1 MIMILKKTIAVSFLA
16 VVCLSASAQKKDL
29 TDEQYFKGNFKGITQ
44 ALPSAGPWVDES
56 HVVIRRDGKSFLL
69 DCKTGNEADYS
80 NPVVNKGSVPV
91 KPEIITK
98 NGDLYLRKN
107 VGDEQL
113 TNDKD
118 KEVNPT
124 VSPDGNYVAYTKN
137 NNLYTVNL
145 TSKKETKL
153 TTDGTDLIL
162 NGYASWV
169 YFEEILGRPSQYKS
183 FWWSP
188 DSKKI
193 AYFRSDDTQVPLFTI
208 TNADGQH
215 GKMESLRYPKVGDKN
230 PEVKVGVVS
239 PDGGATTWANFNEKD
254 DQYFGMPYWKPDGS
268 SLLVQWMNRLQNNLI
283 VYEVNPATGDKKEFY
298 TETQKTWIDLDDND
312 RIQFLK
318 NGKGF
323 ILMSDATG
331 WKHLYYHGMD
341 GKRINAI
348 TDGNYT
354 VTDLNYVDEKKG
366 IVYFT
371 ARSKQNSAT
380 RDYYKVNLNG
390 KGLQRL
396 TFGNTNHSFINASP
410 NAEYFITTHGNATT
424 PNKMTLVSN
433 KGKII
438 KELGDA
444 KGAEYDNYN
453 LAKTEIIRVKSDDGL
468 YDLPMK
474 VTWPLNMEAGKKY
487 PVLISIYGGPNAGTV
502 NDNFSVSGNQQ
513 WYAKEGLIQVA
524 MDHRASGHFGKE
536 GVNYMYHNLGDWEL
550 KDYAT
555 MVKWLIANG
564 SADAK
569 KVCITGFSYGGYMSC
584 LALTKYA
591 DVFTHG
597 MAGGSVTDWSLY
609 DSHYTER
616 FMGTQ
621 ANNPEGYKTGNVMN
635 YVDKYKGMLQIVHG
649 EIDENVHMQNS
660 LQLISKLQ
668 DAKKDFEFMIYP
680 TGRHGWGGNKGLHF
694 QNLKTQFIYKYL
706 LGKDVPKQMIK

>member
-1 MIMILKKTIAVSFLA
+1 MIAIVKKGIA
-16 VVCLSASAQKKDL
+16 LSALTILSLISQAQKKEL
-29 TDEQYFKGNFKGITQ
+29 TDEQYLKANFKGITQ

-56 HVVIRRDGKSFLL
+56 HVVIRREGKSFLL
-69 DCKTGNEADYS
+69 DCKTGKEIDYT
-80 NPVVNKGSVPV
+80 NPVANKGNIVM

-98 NGDLYLRKN
+98 QNDLYVRKGI
-107 VGDEQL
+107 GDEQL

-124 VSPDGNYVAYTKN
+124 LSPDGNYVAYTKN

-145 TSKKETKL
+145 TTKKETKL
-153 TTDGTDLIL
+153 TTDGSELIL

-188 DSKKI
+188 NSKNI
-193 AYFRSDDTQVPLFTI
+193 AYFRSDDTEVPLFTI

-230 PEVKVGVVS
+230 PEVKVGMVS
-239 PDGGATTWANFNEKD
+239 PDGGTTTWADFNEKD
-254 DQYFGMPYWKPDGS
+254 DQYFGMPYWKPDGNT
-268 SLLVQWMNRLQNNLI
+268 LLVQWINRLQNNLI
-283 VYEVNPATGDKKEFY
+283 IYEVNPTTGGKKEFY

-323 ILMSDATG
+323 ILLSDATG
-331 WKHLYYHGMD
+331 WKHIYYHGMD

-348 TDGNYT
+348 TEGKFT
-354 VTDLNYVDEKKG
+354 ITDVNYVDEKNS

-371 ARSKQNSAT
+371 ARSKENSAT

-390 KGLQRL
+390 KKLQRL
-396 TFGNTNHSFINASP
+396 TFGNFNHNFINVSP
-410 NAEYFITTHGNATT
+410 NSEYFITTYGNSST
-424 PNKMTLVSN
+424 PNKMTLVN
-433 KGKII
+433 NNGKII

-453 LAKTEIIRVKSDDGL
+453 VAKTEIIRVKSDDDL

-474 VTWPLNMEAGKKY
+474 ITWPLTMEAGKKY

-502 NDNFSVSGNQQ
+502 NEGFTLGGNQQ

-555 MVKWLIANG
+555 MVKWLVANG

-569 KVCITGFSYGGYMSC
+569 KICITGFSYGGYMSC
-584 LALTKYA
+584 LALTKYS

-609 DSHYTER
+609 DSHYTEK
-616 FMGTQ
+616 FMGTLT
-621 ANNPEGYKTGNVMN
+621 NNAEGYKTGNVMN
-635 YVDKYKGMLQIVHG
+635 YVNQYKGFLQIVHG
-649 EIDENVHMQNS
+649 EIDENVHLQNS
-660 LQLISKLQ
+660 LQLIAKLQ
-668 DAKKDFEFMIYP
+668 DAKKDFEFMVYP
-680 TGRHGWGGNKGLHF
+680 TRRHGWGGNKGLHF
-694 QNLKTQFIYKYL
+694 QNLKTQFIYKHL
-706 LGKDVPKQMIK
+706 LGKEVPKQMIK

>member
-1 MIMILKKTIAVSFLA
+1 MIAIVKKGIA
-16 VVCLSASAQKKDL
+16 LSALTILSLISQAQKKEL
-29 TDEQYFKGNFKGITQ
+29 TDEQYLKANFKGITQ

-56 HVVIRRDGKSFLL
+56 HVVIRREGKSFLL
-69 DCKTGNEADYS
+69 DCKTGKEIDYT
-80 NPVVNKGSVPV
+80 NPVANKGNIVM

-98 NGDLYLRKN
+98 QNDLYVRKGI
-107 VGDEQL
+107 GDEQL

-124 VSPDGNYVAYTKN
+124 LSPDGNYVAYTKN

-145 TSKKETKL
+145 TTKKETKL
-153 TTDGTDLIL
+153 TTDGSELIL

-188 DSKKI
+188 NSKNI
-193 AYFRSDDTQVPLFTI
+193 AYFRSDDTEVPLFTI
-208 TNADGQH
+208 TTADGQH

-230 PEVKVGVVS
+230 PEVKLGMVS
-239 PDGGATTWANFNEKD
+239 PDGGTTTWADFNEKD
-254 DQYFGMPYWKPDGS
+254 DQYFGMPYWKPDGNT
-268 SLLVQWMNRLQNNLI
+268 LLVQWINRLQNNLI
-283 VYEVNPATGDKKEFY
+283 IYEVNPTTGGKKEFY

-323 ILMSDATG
+323 ILLSDATG
-331 WKHLYYHGMD
+331 WKHIYYHGMD

-348 TDGNYT
+348 TEGKFT
-354 VTDLNYVDEKKG
+354 ITDVNYVDEKNS

-371 ARSKQNSAT
+371 ARSKENSAT

-390 KGLQRL
+390 KKLQRL
-396 TFGNTNHSFINASP
+396 TFGNFNHNFINVSP
-410 NAEYFITTHGNATT
+410 NSEYFITTYGNSST
-424 PNKMTLVSN
+424 PNKMTLVN
-433 KGKII
+433 NNGKII

-453 LAKTEIIRVKSDDGL
+453 VAKTEIIRVKSDDDL

-474 VTWPLNMEAGKKY
+474 ITWPLTMEAGKKY

-502 NDNFSVSGNQQ
+502 NEGFTLGGNQQ

-555 MVKWLIANG
+555 MVKWLVANG

-569 KVCITGFSYGGYMSC
+569 KICITGFSYGGYMSC
-584 LALTKYA
+584 LALTKYS

-609 DSHYTER
+609 DSHYTEK
-616 FMGTQ
+616 FMGTLT
-621 ANNPEGYKTGNVMN
+621 NNAEGYKTGNVMN
-635 YVDKYKGMLQIVHG
+635 YVNQYKGFLQIVHG
-649 EIDENVHMQNS
+649 EIDENVHLQNS
-660 LQLISKLQ
+660 LQLIAKLQ
-668 DAKKDFEFMIYP
+668 DAKKDFEFMVYP

-694 QNLKTQFIYKYL
+694 QNLKTQFIYKHL
-706 LGKDVPKQMIK
+706 LGKEVPKQMIK

>member
-1 MIMILKKTIAVSFLA
+1 MIAIVKKGIA
-16 VVCLSASAQKKDL
+16 LSAFTILSLISQAQKKDL
-29 TDEQYFKGNFKGITQ
+29 TDEQYFKANFKGITQ
-44 ALPSAGPWVDES
+44 ALPSAGPWIDES
-56 HVVIRRDGKSFLL
+56 HVVIRREGKSFLL
-69 DCKTGNEADYS
+69 DCKTGKEIDYT
-80 NPVVNKGSVPV
+80 NPVANKGNIVM

-98 NGDLYLRKN
+98 QNDLYVRKGI
-107 VGDEQL
+107 GDEQL

-124 VSPDGNYVAYTKN
+124 LSPDGNYVAYTKN

-145 TSKKETKL
+145 TTKKETKL
-153 TTDGTDLIL
+153 TTDGSELIL

-188 DSKKI
+188 NSKNI
-193 AYFRSDDTQVPLFTI
+193 AYFRSDDTEVPLFTI

-230 PEVKVGVVS
+230 PEVKVGMVS
-239 PDGGATTWANFNEKD
+239 PDGGTTTWADFNEKD
-254 DQYFGMPYWKPDGS
+254 DQYFGMPYWKPDGNT
-268 SLLVQWMNRLQNNLI
+268 LLVQWINRLQNNLI
-283 VYEVNPATGDKKEFY
+283 IYEVNPTTGGKKEFY

-323 ILMSDATG
+323 ILLSDATG
-331 WKHLYYHGMD
+331 WKHIYYHGMD

-348 TDGNYT
+348 TEGKFT
-354 VTDLNYVDEKKG
+354 ITDVNYVDEKNS

-371 ARSKQNSAT
+371 ARSKENSAT

-390 KGLQRL
+390 KKLQRL
-396 TFGNTNHSFINASP
+396 TFGNFNHNFINVSP
-410 NAEYFITTHGNATT
+410 NSEYFITTYGNSST
-424 PNKMTLVSN
+424 PNKMTLVN
-433 KGKII
+433 NNGKII

-453 LAKTEIIRVKSDDGL
+453 VAKTEIIRVKSDDDL

-474 VTWPLNMEAGKKY
+474 ITWPLTMEAGKKY

-502 NDNFSVSGNQQ
+502 NEGFTLGGNQQ

-555 MVKWLIANG
+555 MVKWLVANG

-569 KVCITGFSYGGYMSC
+569 KICITGFSYGGYMSC
-584 LALTKYA
+584 LALTKYS

-609 DSHYTER
+609 DSHYTEK
-616 FMGTQ
+616 FMGTLT
-621 ANNPEGYKTGNVMN
+621 NNAEGYKTGNVMN
-635 YVDKYKGMLQIVHG
+635 YVNQYKGFLQIVHG
-649 EIDENVHMQNS
+649 EIDENVHLQNS
-660 LQLISKLQ
+660 LQLIAKLQ
-668 DAKKDFEFMIYP
+668 DAKKDFEFMVYP

-694 QNLKTQFIYKYL
+694 QNLKTQFIYKHL
-706 LGKDVPKQMIK
+706 LGKEVPKQMIK

>member
-1 MIMILKKTIAVSFLA
+1 MIAIVKKGIV
-16 VVCLSASAQKKDL
+16 LSAFTILSLISQAQKKDL
-29 TDEQYFKGNFKGITQ
+29 TDEQYFKVNFKGITQ
-44 ALPSAGPWVDES
+44 ALPSAGPWIDES
-56 HVVIRRDGKSFLL
+56 HVVIRREGKSFLL
-69 DCKTGNEADYS
+69 DCKTGKEIDYT
-80 NPVVNKGSVPV
+80 NPVVNKGIVV
-91 KPEIITK
+91 MKPEIITK
-98 NGDLYLRKN
+98 QNDLYVRKGI
-107 VGDEQL
+107 GDEQL

-118 KEVNPT
+118 KEANPT
-124 VSPDGNYVAYTKN
+124 LSPDGNYVAYTKN

-145 TSKKETKL
+145 TTKKETKL
-153 TTDGTDLIL
+153 TTDGSELIL

-188 DSKKI
+188 NSKNI
-193 AYFRSDDTQVPLFTI
+193 AYFRSDDTEVPLFTI

-230 PEVKVGVVS
+230 PEVKVGMVS
-239 PDGGATTWANFNEKD
+239 PDGGTTTWADFNEKD
-254 DQYFGMPYWKPDGS
+254 DQYFGMPYWKPDGNT
-268 SLLVQWMNRLQNNLI
+268 LLVQWINRLQNNLI
-283 VYEVNPATGDKKEFY
+283 IYEVNPTTGGKKEFY

-323 ILMSDATG
+323 ILLSDATG
-331 WKHLYYHGMD
+331 WKHIYYHGMD

-348 TDGNYT
+348 TEGKFT
-354 VTDLNYVDEKKG
+354 ITDVNYVDEKNS

-371 ARSKQNSAT
+371 ARSKENSAT

-390 KGLQRL
+390 KKLQRL
-396 TFGNTNHSFINASP
+396 TFGNFNHNFINVSP
-410 NAEYFITTHGNATT
+410 NSEYFITTYGNSST
-424 PNKMTLVSN
+424 PNKMTLVN
-433 KGKII
+433 NNGKII

-453 LAKTEIIRVKSDDGL
+453 VAKTEIIRVKSDDDL

-474 VTWPLNMEAGKKY
+474 ITWPLTMEAGKKY

-502 NDNFSVSGNQQ
+502 NEGFTLGGNQQ

-555 MVKWLIANG
+555 MVKWLVANG

-569 KVCITGFSYGGYMSC
+569 KICITGFSYGGYMSC
-584 LALTKYA
+584 LALTKYS

-609 DSHYTER
+609 DSHYTEK
-616 FMGTQ
+616 FMGTLT
-621 ANNPEGYKTGNVMN
+621 NNAEGYKTGNVMN
-635 YVDKYKGMLQIVHG
+635 YVNQYKGFLQIVHG
-649 EIDENVHMQNS
+649 EIDENVHLQNS
-660 LQLISKLQ
+660 LQLIAKLQ
-668 DAKKDFEFMIYP
+668 DAKKDFEFMVYP

-694 QNLKTQFIYKYL
+694 QNLKTQFIYKHL
-706 LGKDVPKQMIK
+706 LGKEVPKQMIK

>member
-1 MIMILKKTIAVSFLA
+1 MIAIVKKGIA
-16 VVCLSASAQKKDL
+16 LSAFTILSLISQAQKKDL
-29 TDEQYFKGNFKGITQ
+29 TDEQYFKANFKGITQ
-44 ALPSAGPWVDES
+44 ALPSAGPWIDES
-56 HVVIRRDGKSFLL
+56 HVVIRREGKSFLL
-69 DCKTGNEADYS
+69 DCKTGKEIDYT
-80 NPVVNKGSVPV
+80 NPVVNKGTVV
-91 KPEIITK
+91 MKPEIITK
-98 NGDLYLRKN
+98 QNDLYVRKGI
-107 VGDEQL
+107 GDEQL

-124 VSPDGNYVAYTKN
+124 LSPDGNYVAYTKN

-145 TSKKETKL
+145 TTKKETKL
-153 TTDGTDLIL
+153 TTDGSELIL

-188 DSKKI
+188 NSKNI
-193 AYFRSDDTQVPLFTI
+193 AYFRSDDTEVPLFTI

-230 PEVKVGVVS
+230 PEVKVGMVS
-239 PDGGATTWANFNEKD
+239 PDGGTTTWADFNEKD
-254 DQYFGMPYWKPDGS
+254 DQYFGMPYWKPDENT
-268 SLLVQWMNRLQNNLI
+268 LLVQWINRLQNNLI
-283 VYEVNPATGDKKEFY
+283 IYEVNPTTGGKKEFY

-323 ILMSDATG
+323 ILLSDASG
-331 WKHLYYHGMD
+331 WRHIYYHGMD

-348 TDGNYT
+348 TEGKFT
-354 VTDLNYVDEKKG
+354 ITDVNYVDEKNS

-371 ARSKQNSAT
+371 ARSKENSAT

-390 KGLQRL
+390 KKLQRL
-396 TFGNTNHSFINASP
+396 TFGNFNHNFINASP
-410 NAEYFITTHGNATT
+410 NSEYFITTYGNSST
-424 PNKMTLVSN
+424 PNKMTLVN
-433 KGKII
+433 NNGKII

-453 LAKTEIIRVKSDDGL
+453 VAKTEIIRVKSDDDL

-474 VTWPLNMEAGKKY
+474 ITWPLTMEAGKKY

-502 NDNFSVSGNQQ
+502 NEGFTLGGTQQ

-555 MVKWLIANG
+555 MVKWLVANG

-569 KVCITGFSYGGYMSC
+569 KICITGFSYGGYMSC
-584 LALTKYA
+584 LALTKYS

-609 DSHYTER
+609 DSHYTEK
-616 FMGTQ
+616 FMGTLT
-621 ANNPEGYKTGNVMN
+621 NNAEGYKTGNVMN
-635 YVDKYKGMLQIVHG
+635 YVNQYKGFLQIVHG
-649 EIDENVHMQNS
+649 EIDENVHLQNS
-660 LQLISKLQ
+660 LQLIAKLQ
-668 DAKKDFEFMIYP
+668 DAKKDFEFMVYP

-694 QNLKTQFIYKYL
+694 QNLKTQFIYKHL
-706 LGKDVPKQMIK
+706 LGKEVPKQMIK

>member
-1 MIMILKKTIAVSFLA
+1 MIAIVKKGIA
-16 VVCLSASAQKKDL
+16 LSALTILSLISQAQKKDL
-29 TDEQYFKGNFKGITQ
+29 TDEQYLKANFKGITQ

-56 HVVIRRDGKSFLL
+56 HVVIRREGKSFLL
-69 DCKTGNEADYS
+69 DCKTGKEIDYT
-80 NPVVNKGSVPV
+80 NPVANKGNIVM

-98 NGDLYLRKN
+98 QNDLYVRKGI
-107 VGDEQL
+107 GDEQL

-124 VSPDGNYVAYTKN
+124 LSPDGNYVAYTKN

-145 TSKKETKL
+145 TTKKETKL
-153 TTDGTDLIL
+153 TTDGSELIL

-188 DSKKI
+188 NSKNI
-193 AYFRSDDTQVPLFTI
+193 AYFRSDDTEVPLFTI

-230 PEVKVGVVS
+230 PEVKVGMVS
-239 PDGGATTWANFNEKD
+239 PDGGTTTWADFNEKD
-254 DQYFGMPYWKPDGS
+254 DQYFGMPYWKPDGNT
-268 SLLVQWMNRLQNNLI
+268 LLVQWINRLQNNLI
-283 VYEVNPATGDKKEFY
+283 IYEVNPTTGGKKEFY

-323 ILMSDATG
+323 ILLSDATG
-331 WKHLYYHGMD
+331 WKHIYYHGMD

-348 TDGNYT
+348 TEGKFT
-354 VTDLNYVDEKKG
+354 ITDVNYVDEKNS

-371 ARSKQNSAT
+371 ARSKENSAT

-390 KGLQRL
+390 KKLQRL
-396 TFGNTNHSFINASP
+396 TFGNFNHNFINASP
-410 NAEYFITTHGNATT
+410 NSEYFITTYGNSST
-424 PNKMTLVSN
+424 PNKMTLVN
-433 KGKII
+433 NNGKII

-453 LAKTEIIRVKSDDGL
+453 VAKTEIIRVKSDDDL

-474 VTWPLNMEAGKKY
+474 ITWPLTMEAGKKY

-502 NDNFSVSGNQQ
+502 NEGFTLGGNQQ

-555 MVKWLIANG
+555 MVKWLVANG

-569 KVCITGFSYGGYMSC
+569 KICITGFSYGGYMSC
-584 LALTKYA
+584 LALTKYS

-609 DSHYTER
+609 DSHYTEK
-616 FMGTQ
+616 FMGTLT
-621 ANNPEGYKTGNVMN
+621 NNAEGYKTGNVMN
-635 YVDKYKGMLQIVHG
+635 YVNQYKGFLQIVHG
-649 EIDENVHMQNS
+649 EIDENVHLQNS
-660 LQLISKLQ
+660 LQLIAKLQ
-668 DAKKDFEFMIYP
+668 DAKKDFEFMVYP

-694 QNLKTQFIYKYL
+694 QNLKTQFIYKHL
-706 LGKDVPKQMIK
+706 LGKEVPKQMIK

>member
-1 MIMILKKTIAVSFLA
+1 MIAIVKKGIA
-16 VVCLSASAQKKDL
+16 LSAFIILSLISQAQKKDL
-29 TDEQYFKGNFKGITQ
+29 IDEQYFKANFKGITQ
-44 ALPSAGPWVDES
+44 ALPSAAPWIDES
-56 HVVIRRDGKSFLL
+56 HVVIRREGKSFLL
-69 DCKTGNEADYS
+69 DCKTGKEIDYT
-80 NPVVNKGSVPV
+80 NPVANKGNIVM

-98 NGDLYLRKN
+98 QNDLYVRKGI
-107 VGDEQL
+107 GDEQL

-124 VSPDGNYVAYTKN
+124 LSPDGNYVAYTKN

-145 TSKKETKL
+145 TTKKETKL
-153 TTDGTDLIL
+153 TTDGSELIL

-188 DSKKI
+188 NSKNI
-193 AYFRSDDTQVPLFTI
+193 AYFRSDDTEVPLFTI

-230 PEVKVGVVS
+230 PEVKVGMVS
-239 PDGGATTWANFNEKD
+239 PDGGTTTWADFNEKD
-254 DQYFGMPYWKPDGS
+254 DQYFGMPYWKPDGNT
-268 SLLVQWMNRLQNNLI
+268 LLVQWINRLQNNLI
-283 VYEVNPATGDKKEFY
+283 IYEVNPTTGGKKEFY

-323 ILMSDATG
+323 ILLSDATG
-331 WKHLYYHGMD
+331 WKHIYYHGMD

-348 TDGNYT
+348 TEGKFT
-354 VTDLNYVDEKKG
+354 ITDVNYVDEKNS

-371 ARSKQNSAT
+371 ARSKENSAT

-390 KGLQRL
+390 KKLQRL
-396 TFGNTNHSFINASP
+396 TFGNFNHNFINVSP
-410 NAEYFITTHGNATT
+410 NSEYFITTYGNSST
-424 PNKMTLVSN
+424 PNKMTLVN
-433 KGKII
+433 NNGKII

-453 LAKTEIIRVKSDDGL
+453 VAKTEIIRVKSDDDL

-474 VTWPLNMEAGKKY
+474 ITWPLTMEAGKKY

-502 NDNFSVSGNQQ
+502 NEGFTLGGNQQ

-555 MVKWLIANG
+555 MVKWLVANG

-569 KVCITGFSYGGYMSC
+569 KICITGFSYGGYMSC
-584 LALTKYA
+584 LALTKYS

-609 DSHYTER
+609 DSHYTEK
-616 FMGTQ
+616 FMGTLT
-621 ANNPEGYKTGNVMN
+621 NNAEGYKTGNVMN
-635 YVDKYKGMLQIVHG
+635 YVNQYKGFLQIVHG
-649 EIDENVHMQNS
+649 EIDENVHLQNS
-660 LQLISKLQ
+660 LQLIAKLQ
-668 DAKKDFEFMIYP
+668 DAKKDFEFMVYP

-694 QNLKTQFIYKYL
+694 QNLKTQFIYKHL
-706 LGKDVPKQMIK
+706 LGKEVPKQMIK

>member
-1 MIMILKKTIAVSFLA
+1 MIAIVKKGIA
-16 VVCLSASAQKKDL
+16 LSAFTILSLISQAQKKDL
-29 TDEQYFKGNFKGITQ
+29 TDEQYFKANFKGITQ
-44 ALPSAGPWVDES
+44 ALPSAGPWIDES
-56 HVVIRRDGKSFLL
+56 HVVIRREGKSFLL
-69 DCKTGNEADYS
+69 DCKTGKEIDYT
-80 NPVVNKGSVPV
+80 NPVVNKGTVV
-91 KPEIITK
+91 MKPEIITK
-98 NGDLYLRKN
+98 QNDLYVRKGI
-107 VGDEQL
+107 GDEQL

-124 VSPDGNYVAYTKN
+124 LSPDGNYVAYTKN

-145 TSKKETKL
+145 TTKKETKL
-153 TTDGTDLIL
+153 TTDGSELIL

-188 DSKKI
+188 NSKNI
-193 AYFRSDDTQVPLFTI
+193 AYFRSDDTEVPLFTI

-230 PEVKVGVVS
+230 PEVKVGMVS
-239 PDGGATTWANFNEKD
+239 PDGGTTTWADFNEKD
-254 DQYFGMPYWKPDGS
+254 DQYFGMPYWKPDGNT
-268 SLLVQWMNRLQNNLI
+268 LLVQWINRLQNNLI
-283 VYEVNPATGDKKEFY
+283 IYEVNPTTGGKKEFY

-323 ILMSDATG
+323 ILLSDATG
-331 WKHLYYHGMD
+331 WKHIYYHGMD

-348 TDGNYT
+348 TEGKFT
-354 VTDLNYVDEKKG
+354 ITDVNYVDEKNS

-371 ARSKQNSAT
+371 ARSKENSAT

-390 KGLQRL
+390 KKLQRL
-396 TFGNTNHSFINASP
+396 TFGNFNHNFINASP
-410 NAEYFITTHGNATT
+410 NSEYFITTYGNSST
-424 PNKMTLVSN
+424 PNKMTLVN
-433 KGKII
+433 NNGKII

-453 LAKTEIIRVKSDDGL
+453 VAKTEIIRVKSDDDL

-474 VTWPLNMEAGKKY
+474 ITWPLTMEAGKKY

-502 NDNFSVSGNQQ
+502 NEGFTLGGNQQ

-555 MVKWLIANG
+555 MVKWLVANG

-569 KVCITGFSYGGYMSC
+569 KICITGFSYGGYMSC
-584 LALTKYA
+584 LALTKYS

-609 DSHYTER
+609 DSHYTEK
-616 FMGTQ
+616 FMGTLT
-621 ANNPEGYKTGNVMN
+621 NNAEGYKTGNVMN
-635 YVDKYKGMLQIVHG
+635 YVNQYKGFLQIVHG
-649 EIDENVHMQNS
+649 EIDENVHLQNS
-660 LQLISKLQ
+660 LQLIAKLQ
-668 DAKKDFEFMIYP
+668 DAKKDFEFMVYP

-694 QNLKTQFIYKYL
+694 QNLKTQFIYKHL
-706 LGKDVPKQMIK
+706 LGKEVPKQMIK

>member
-1 MIMILKKTIAVSFLA
+1 MIAIVKKGIA
-16 VVCLSASAQKKDL
+16 LSALTILSLISQAQKKEL
-29 TDEQYFKGNFKGITQ
+29 TDEQYLKANFKGITQ

-56 HVVIRRDGKSFLL
+56 HVVIRREGKSFLL
-69 DCKTGNEADYS
+69 DCKTGKEIDYT
-80 NPVVNKGSVPV
+80 NPVANKGNIVM

-98 NGDLYLRKN
+98 QNDLYVRKGI
-107 VGDEQL
+107 GDEQL

-124 VSPDGNYVAYTKN
+124 LSPDGNYVAYTKN

-145 TSKKETKL
+145 TTKKETKL
-153 TTDGTDLIL
+153 TTDGSELIL

-188 DSKKI
+188 NSKNI
-193 AYFRSDDTQVPLFTI
+193 AYFRSDDTEVPLFTI

-230 PEVKVGVVS
+230 PEVKVGMVS
-239 PDGGATTWANFNEKD
+239 PDGGTTTWADFNEKD
-254 DQYFGMPYWKPDGS
+254 DQYFGMPYWKPDGNT
-268 SLLVQWMNRLQNNLI
+268 LLVQWINRLQNNLI
-283 VYEVNPATGDKKEFY
+283 IYEVNPTTGGKKEFY

-323 ILMSDATG
+323 ILLSDATG
-331 WKHLYYHGMD
+331 WKHIYYHGMD

-348 TDGNYT
+348 TEGKFT
-354 VTDLNYVDEKKG
+354 ITDVNYVDEKNS

-371 ARSKQNSAT
+371 ARSKENSAT

-390 KGLQRL
+390 KKLQRL
-396 TFGNTNHSFINASP
+396 TFGNFNHNFINVSP
-410 NAEYFITTHGNATT
+410 NSEYFITTYGNSST
-424 PNKMTLVSN
+424 PNKMTLVN
-433 KGKII
+433 NNGKII

-453 LAKTEIIRVKSDDGL
+453 VAKTEIIRVKSDDDL

-474 VTWPLNMEAGKKY
+474 ITWPLTMEAGKKY

-502 NDNFSVSGNQQ
+502 NEGFTLGGNQQ

-555 MVKWLIANG
+555 MVKWLVANG

-569 KVCITGFSYGGYMSC
+569 KICITGFSYGGYMSC
-584 LALTKYA
+584 LALTKYS

-609 DSHYTER
+609 DSHYTEK
-616 FMGTQ
+616 FMGTLT
-621 ANNPEGYKTGNVMN
+621 NNAEGYKTGNVMN
-635 YVDKYKGMLQIVHG
+635 YVNQYKGFLQIVHG
-649 EIDENVHMQNS
+649 EIDENVHLQNS
-660 LQLISKLQ
+660 LQLIAKLQ
-668 DAKKDFEFMIYP
+668 DAKKDFEFMVYP

-694 QNLKTQFIYKYL
+694 QNLKTQFIYKHL
-706 LGKDVPKQMIK
+706 LGKEVPKQMIK

>member
-1 MIMILKKTIAVSFLA
+1 MIAIVKKGIA
-16 VVCLSASAQKKDL
+16 LSALTILSLISQAQKKEL
-29 TDEQYFKGNFKGITQ
+29 TDEQYLKANFKGITQ

-56 HVVIRRDGKSFLL
+56 HVVIRREGKSFLL
-69 DCKTGNEADYS
+69 DCKTGKEIDYT
-80 NPVVNKGSVPV
+80 NPVANKGNIVM

-98 NGDLYLRKN
+98 QNDLYVRKGI
-107 VGDEQL
+107 GDEQL
-113 TNDKD
+113 TNDKG

-124 VSPDGNYVAYTKN
+124 LSPDGNYVAYTKN

-145 TSKKETKL
+145 TTKKETKL
-153 TTDGTDLIL
+153 TTDGSELIL

-188 DSKKI
+188 NSKNI
-193 AYFRSDDTQVPLFTI
+193 AYFRSDDTEVPLFTI

-230 PEVKVGVVS
+230 PEVKVGMVS
-239 PDGGATTWANFNEKD
+239 PDGGTTTWADFNEKD
-254 DQYFGMPYWKPDGS
+254 DQYFGMPYWKPDGNT
-268 SLLVQWMNRLQNNLI
+268 LLVQWINRLQNNLI
-283 VYEVNPATGDKKEFY
+283 IYEVIPTTGGKKEFY

-323 ILMSDATG
+323 ILLSDATG
-331 WKHLYYHGMD
+331 WKHIYYHGMD

-348 TDGNYT
+348 TEGKFT
-354 VTDLNYVDEKKG
+354 ITDVNYVDEKNS

-371 ARSKQNSAT
+371 ARSKENSAT

-390 KGLQRL
+390 KKLQRL
-396 TFGNTNHSFINASP
+396 TFGNFNHNFINVSP
-410 NAEYFITTHGNATT
+410 NSEYFITTYGNSST
-424 PNKMTLVSN
+424 PNKMTLVN
-433 KGKII
+433 NNGKII

-453 LAKTEIIRVKSDDGL
+453 VAKTEIIRVKSDDDL

-474 VTWPLNMEAGKKY
+474 ITWPLTMEAGKKY

-502 NDNFSVSGNQQ
+502 NEGFTLGGNQQ

-555 MVKWLIANG
+555 MVKWLVANG

-569 KVCITGFSYGGYMSC
+569 KICITGFSYGGYMSC
-584 LALTKYA
+584 LALTKYS

-609 DSHYTER
+609 DSHYTEK
-616 FMGTQ
+616 FMGTLT
-621 ANNPEGYKTGNVMN
+621 NNAEGYKTGNVMN
-635 YVDKYKGMLQIVHG
+635 YVNQYKGFLQIVHG
-649 EIDENVHMQNS
+649 EIDENVHLQNS
-660 LQLISKLQ
+660 LQLIAKLQ
-668 DAKKDFEFMIYP
+668 DAKKDFEFMVYP

-694 QNLKTQFIYKYL
+694 QNLKTQFIYKHL
-706 LGKDVPKQMIK
+706 LGKEVPKQMIK

>member
-1 MIMILKKTIAVSFLA
+1 MIAIVKKGIA
-16 VVCLSASAQKKDL
+16 LSAFTILSLISQAQKKDL
-29 TDEQYFKGNFKGITQ
+29 TDEQYFKANFKGITQ
-44 ALPSAGPWVDES
+44 ALPSAGPWIDES
-56 HVVIRRDGKSFLL
+56 HVVIRREGKSFLL
-69 DCKTGNEADYS
+69 DCKTGKEIDYT
-80 NPVVNKGSVPV
+80 NPVVNKGTVV
-91 KPEIITK
+91 MKPEIITK
-98 NGDLYLRKN
+98 QNDLYVRKGI
-107 VGDEQL
+107 GDEQL

-124 VSPDGNYVAYTKN
+124 LSPDGNYVAYTKN

-145 TSKKETKL
+145 TTKKETKL
-153 TTDGTDLIL
+153 TTDGSELIL

-188 DSKKI
+188 NSKNI
-193 AYFRSDDTQVPLFTI
+193 AYFRSDDTEVPLFTI

-230 PEVKVGVVS
+230 PEVKVGMVS
-239 PDGGATTWANFNEKD
+239 PDGGTTTWADFNEKD
-254 DQYFGMPYWKPDGS
+254 DQYFGMPYWKPDENT
-268 SLLVQWMNRLQNNLI
+268 LLVQWINRLQNNLI
-283 VYEVNPATGDKKEFY
+283 IYEVNPTTGGKKEFY

-323 ILMSDATG
+323 ILLSDATG
-331 WKHLYYHGMD
+331 WKHIYYHGMD

-348 TDGNYT
+348 TEGKFT
-354 VTDLNYVDEKKG
+354 ITDVNYVDEKNS

-371 ARSKQNSAT
+371 ARSKENSAT

-390 KGLQRL
+390 KKLQRL
-396 TFGNTNHSFINASP
+396 TFGNFNHNFINASP
-410 NAEYFITTHGNATT
+410 NSEYFITTYGNSST
-424 PNKMTLVSN
+424 PNKMTLVN
-433 KGKII
+433 NNGKII

-453 LAKTEIIRVKSDDGL
+453 VAKTEIIRVKSDDDL

-474 VTWPLNMEAGKKY
+474 ITWPLTMEAGKKY

-502 NDNFSVSGNQQ
+502 NEGFTLGGTQQ

-555 MVKWLIANG
+555 MVKWLVANG

-569 KVCITGFSYGGYMSC
+569 KICITGFSYGGYMSC
-584 LALTKYA
+584 LALTKYS

-609 DSHYTER
+609 DSHYTEK
-616 FMGTQ
+616 FMGTLT
-621 ANNPEGYKTGNVMN
+621 NNAEGYKTGNVMN
-635 YVDKYKGMLQIVHG
+635 YVNQYKGFLQIVHG
-649 EIDENVHMQNS
+649 EIDENVHLQNS
-660 LQLISKLQ
+660 LQLIAKLQ
-668 DAKKDFEFMIYP
+668 DAKKDFEFMVYP

-694 QNLKTQFIYKYL
+694 QNLKTQFIYKHL
-706 LGKDVPKQMIK
+706 LGKEVPKQMIK

>member
-1 MIMILKKTIAVSFLA
+1 MIAIVKKGIA
-16 VVCLSASAQKKDL
+16 LSAFTILSLISQAQKKDL
-29 TDEQYFKGNFKGITQ
+29 TDEQYFKANFKGITQ
-44 ALPSAGPWVDES
+44 ALPSAGPWIDES
-56 HVVIRRDGKSFLL
+56 HVVIRREGKSFLL
-69 DCKTGNEADYS
+69 DCKTGKEIDYT
-80 NPVVNKGSVPV
+80 NPVVNKGTVV
-91 KPEIITK
+91 MKPEIITK
-98 NGDLYLRKN
+98 QNDLYVRKGI
-107 VGDEQL
+107 GDEQL

-124 VSPDGNYVAYTKN
+124 LSPDGNYVAYTKN

-145 TSKKETKL
+145 TTKKETKL
-153 TTDGTDLIL
+153 TTDGSELIL

-188 DSKKI
+188 NSKNI
-193 AYFRSDDTQVPLFTI
+193 AYFRSDDTEVPLFTI

-230 PEVKVGVVS
+230 PEVKVGMVS
-239 PDGGATTWANFNEKD
+239 PDGGTTTWADFNEKD
-254 DQYFGMPYWKPDGS
+254 DQYFGMPYWKPDENT
-268 SLLVQWMNRLQNNLI
+268 LLVQWINRLQNNLI
-283 VYEVNPATGDKKEFY
+283 IYEVNPTTGGKKEFY

-323 ILMSDATG
+323 ILLSDASG
-331 WKHLYYHGMD
+331 WRHIYYHGMD

-348 TDGNYT
+348 TEGKFT
-354 VTDLNYVDEKKG
+354 ITDVNYVDEKNS

-371 ARSKQNSAT
+371 ARSKENSAT

-390 KGLQRL
+390 KKLQRL
-396 TFGNTNHSFINASP
+396 TFGNFNHNFINASP
-410 NAEYFITTHGNATT
+410 NSEYFITTYGNSST
-424 PNKMTLVSN
+424 PNKMTLVN
-433 KGKII
+433 NNGKII

-453 LAKTEIIRVKSDDGL
+453 VAKTEIIRVKSDDDL

-474 VTWPLNMEAGKKY
+474 ITWPLTMKAGKKY

-502 NDNFSVSGNQQ
+502 NEGFTLGGNQQ

-555 MVKWLIANG
+555 MVKWLVANG

-569 KVCITGFSYGGYMSC
+569 KICITGFSYGGYMSC
-584 LALTKYA
+584 LALTKYS

-609 DSHYTER
+609 DSHYTEK
-616 FMGTQ
+616 FMGTL
-621 ANNPEGYKTGNVMN
+621 ANNAEGYKTGNVMN
-635 YVDKYKGMLQIVHG
+635 YVNQYKGFLQIVHG
-649 EIDENVHMQNS
+649 EIDENVHLQNS
-660 LQLISKLQ
+660 LQLIAKLQ
-668 DAKKDFEFMIYP
+668 DAKKDFEFMVYP

-694 QNLKTQFIYKYL
+694 QNLKTQFIYKHL
-706 LGKDVPKQMIK
+706 LGKEVPKQMIK

>member
-1 MIMILKKTIAVSFLA
+1 MIAIVKKGIA
-16 VVCLSASAQKKDL
+16 LSAFTILSLISQAQKKDL
-29 TDEQYFKGNFKGITQ
+29 TDEQYFKANFKGITQ
-44 ALPSAGPWVDES
+44 ALPSAGPWIDES
-56 HVVIRRDGKSFLL
+56 HVVIRREGKSFLL
-69 DCKTGNEADYS
+69 DCKTGKEIDYT
-80 NPVVNKGSVPV
+80 NPVVNKGTVV
-91 KPEIITK
+91 MKPEIITK
-98 NGDLYLRKN
+98 QNDLYVRKGI
-107 VGDEQL
+107 GDEQL

-124 VSPDGNYVAYTKN
+124 LSPDGNYVAYTKN

-145 TSKKETKL
+145 TTKKETKL
-153 TTDGTDLIL
+153 TTDGSELIL

-188 DSKKI
+188 NSKNI
-193 AYFRSDDTQVPLFTI
+193 AYFRSDDTEVPLFTI

-230 PEVKVGVVS
+230 PEVKVGMVS
-239 PDGGATTWANFNEKD
+239 PDGGTTTWADFNEKD
-254 DQYFGMPYWKPDGS
+254 DQYFGMPYWKPDENT
-268 SLLVQWMNRLQNNLI
+268 LLVQWINRLQNNLI
-283 VYEVNPATGDKKEFY
+283 IYEVNPTTGGKKEFY

-323 ILMSDATG
+323 ILLSDATG
-331 WKHLYYHGMD
+331 WKHIYYHGMD

-348 TDGNYT
+348 TEGKFT
-354 VTDLNYVDEKKG
+354 ITDVNYVDEKNS

-371 ARSKQNSAT
+371 ARSKENSAT

-390 KGLQRL
+390 KKLQRL
-396 TFGNTNHSFINASP
+396 TFGNFNHNFINASP
-410 NAEYFITTHGNATT
+410 NSEYFITTYGNSST
-424 PNKMTLVSN
+424 PNKMTLVN
-433 KGKII
+433 NNGKII

-453 LAKTEIIRVKSDDGL
+453 VAKTEIIRVKSDDDL

-474 VTWPLNMEAGKKY
+474 ITWPLTMEAGKKY
-487 PVLISIYGGPNAGTV
+487 PVIISIYGGPNAGTV
-502 NDNFSVSGNQQ
+502 NEGFTLGGTQQ

-555 MVKWLIANG
+555 MVKWLVANG

-569 KVCITGFSYGGYMSC
+569 KICITGFSYGGYMSC
-584 LALTKYA
+584 LALTKYS

-609 DSHYTER
+609 DSHYTEK
-616 FMGTQ
+616 FMGTL
-621 ANNPEGYKTGNVMN
+621 ANNAEGYKTGNVMN
-635 YVDKYKGMLQIVHG
+635 YVNQYKGFLQIVHG
-649 EIDENVHMQNS
+649 EIDENVHLQNS
-660 LQLISKLQ
+660 LQLIAKLQ
-668 DAKKDFEFMIYP
+668 DAKKDFEFMVYP

-694 QNLKTQFIYKYL
+694 QNLKTQFIYKHL
-706 LGKDVPKQMIK
+706 LGKEVPKQMIK

>member
-1 MIMILKKTIAVSFLA
+1 MIAIVKKGIA
-16 VVCLSASAQKKDL
+16 LSAFTILSLISQAQKKDL
-29 TDEQYFKGNFKGITQ
+29 TDEQYFKANFKGITQ
-44 ALPSAGPWVDES
+44 ALPSAGPWIDES
-56 HVVIRRDGKSFLL
+56 HVVIRREGKSFLL
-69 DCKTGNEADYS
+69 DCKTGKEIDYT
-80 NPVVNKGSVPV
+80 NPVVNKGTVV
-91 KPEIITK
+91 MKPEIITK
-98 NGDLYLRKN
+98 QNDLYVRKGI
-107 VGDEQL
+107 GDEQL

-124 VSPDGNYVAYTKN
+124 LSPDGNYVAYTKN

-145 TSKKETKL
+145 TTKKETKL
-153 TTDGTDLIL
+153 TTDGSELIL

-188 DSKKI
+188 NSKNI
-193 AYFRSDDTQVPLFTI
+193 AYFRSDDTEVPLFTI

-230 PEVKVGVVS
+230 PEVKVGMVS
-239 PDGGATTWANFNEKD
+239 PDGGTTTWADFNEKD
-254 DQYFGMPYWKPDGS
+254 DQYFGMPYWKPDENT
-268 SLLVQWMNRLQNNLI
+268 LLVQWINRLQNNLI
-283 VYEVNPATGDKKEFY
+283 IYEVNPTTGGKKEFY

-323 ILMSDATG
+323 ILLSDATG
-331 WKHLYYHGMD
+331 WKHIYYHGMD

-348 TDGNYT
+348 TEGKFT
-354 VTDLNYVDEKKG
+354 ITDVNYVDEKNS

-371 ARSKQNSAT
+371 ARSKENSAT

-390 KGLQRL
+390 KKLQRL
-396 TFGNTNHSFINASP
+396 TFGNFNHNFINASP
-410 NAEYFITTHGNATT
+410 NSEYFITTYGNSST
-424 PNKMTLVSN
+424 PNKMTLVN
-433 KGKII
+433 NNGKII

-453 LAKTEIIRVKSDDGL
+453 VAKTEIIRVKSDDDL

-474 VTWPLNMEAGKKY
+474 ITWPLTMEAGKKY

-502 NDNFSVSGNQQ
+502 NEGFTLGGTQQ

-555 MVKWLIANG
+555 MVKWLVANG

-569 KVCITGFSYGGYMSC
+569 KICITGFSYGGYMSC
-584 LALTKYA
+584 LALTKYS

-609 DSHYTER
+609 DSHYTEK
-616 FMGTQ
+616 FMGTL
-621 ANNPEGYKTGNVMN
+621 ANNAEGYKTGNVMN
-635 YVDKYKGMLQIVHG
+635 YVNQYKGFLQIVHG
-649 EIDENVHMQNS
+649 EIDENVHLQNS
-660 LQLISKLQ
+660 LQLIAKLQ
-668 DAKKDFEFMIYP
+668 DAKKDFEFMVYP

-694 QNLKTQFIYKYL
+694 QNLKTQFIYKHL
-706 LGKDVPKQMIK
+706 LGKEVPKQMIK

>member
-1 MIMILKKTIAVSFLA
+1 MIAIVKKGIA
-16 VVCLSASAQKKDL
+16 LSALTILSLISQAQKKEL
-29 TDEQYFKGNFKGITQ
+29 TDEQYLKANFKGITQ

-56 HVVIRRDGKSFLL
+56 HVVIRREGKSFLL
-69 DCKTGNEADYS
+69 DCKTGKEIDYT
-80 NPVVNKGSVPV
+80 NPVVNKGTVV
-91 KPEIITK
+91 MKPEIITK
-98 NGDLYLRKN
+98 QNDLYVRKGI
-107 VGDEQL
+107 GDEQL
-113 TNDKD
+113 TNDKG

-124 VSPDGNYVAYTKN
+124 LSPDGNYVAYTKN

-145 TSKKETKL
+145 TTKKETKL
-153 TTDGTDLIL
+153 TTDGSELIL

-188 DSKKI
+188 NSKNI
-193 AYFRSDDTQVPLFTI
+193 AYFRSDDTEVPLFTI

-230 PEVKVGVVS
+230 PEVKVGMVS
-239 PDGGATTWANFNEKD
+239 PDGGTTTWADFNEKD
-254 DQYFGMPYWKPDGS
+254 DQYFGMPYWKPDGNT
-268 SLLVQWMNRLQNNLI
+268 LLVQWINRLQNNLI
-283 VYEVNPATGDKKEFY
+283 IYEVNPTTGGKKEFY

-323 ILMSDATG
+323 ILLSDATG
-331 WKHLYYHGMD
+331 WKHIYYHGMD

-348 TDGNYT
+348 TEGKFT
-354 VTDLNYVDEKKG
+354 ITDVNYVDEKNS

-371 ARSKQNSAT
+371 ARSKENSAT

-390 KGLQRL
+390 KKLQRL
-396 TFGNTNHSFINASP
+396 TFGNFNHNFINVSP
-410 NAEYFITTHGNATT
+410 NSEYFITTYGNSST
-424 PNKMTLVSN
+424 PNKMTLVN
-433 KGKII
+433 NNGKII

-453 LAKTEIIRVKSDDGL
+453 VAKTEIIRVKSDDDL

-474 VTWPLNMEAGKKY
+474 ITWPLTMEAGKKY

-502 NDNFSVSGNQQ
+502 NEGFTLGGNQQ

-555 MVKWLIANG
+555 MVKWLVANG

-569 KVCITGFSYGGYMSC
+569 KICITGFSYGGYMSC
-584 LALTKYA
+584 LALTKYS

-609 DSHYTER
+609 DSHYTEK
-616 FMGTQ
+616 FMGTLT
-621 ANNPEGYKTGNVMN
+621 NNAEGYKTGNVMN
-635 YVDKYKGMLQIVHG
+635 YVNQYKGFLQIVHG
-649 EIDENVHMQNS
+649 EIDENVHLQNS
-660 LQLISKLQ
+660 LQLIAKLQ
-668 DAKKDFEFMIYP
+668 DAKKDFEFMVYP

-694 QNLKTQFIYKYL
+694 QNLKTQFIYKHL
-706 LGKDVPKQMIK
+706 LGKEVPKQMIK

>member
-1 MIMILKKTIAVSFLA
+1 MIAIVKKGIA
-16 VVCLSASAQKKDL
+16 LSAFTILSLISQAQKKDL
-29 TDEQYFKGNFKGITQ
+29 TDEQYFKANFKGITQ
-44 ALPSAGPWVDES
+44 ALPSAGPWIDES
-56 HVVIRRDGKSFLL
+56 HVAIRREGKSFLL
-69 DCKTGNEADYS
+69 DCKTGKEIDYT
-80 NPVVNKGSVPV
+80 NPVVNKGTVV
-91 KPEIITK
+91 MKPEIITK
-98 NGDLYLRKN
+98 QNDLYVRKGI
-107 VGDEQL
+107 GDEQL

-124 VSPDGNYVAYTKN
+124 LSPDGNYVAYTKN

-145 TSKKETKL
+145 TTKKETKL
-153 TTDGTDLIL
+153 TTDGSELIL

-188 DSKKI
+188 NSKNI
-193 AYFRSDDTQVPLFTI
+193 AYFRSDDTEVPLFTI

-230 PEVKVGVVS
+230 PEVKVGMVS
-239 PDGGATTWANFNEKD
+239 PDGGTTTWADFNEKD
-254 DQYFGMPYWKPDGS
+254 DQYFGMPYWKPDGNT
-268 SLLVQWMNRLQNNLI
+268 LLVQWINRLQNNLI
-283 VYEVNPATGDKKEFY
+283 IYEVNPTTGGKKEFY

-323 ILMSDATG
+323 ILLSDATG
-331 WKHLYYHGMD
+331 WKHIYYHGMD

-348 TDGNYT
+348 TEGKFT
-354 VTDLNYVDEKKG
+354 ITDVNYVDEKNS

-371 ARSKQNSAT
+371 ARSKENSAT

-390 KGLQRL
+390 KKLQRL
-396 TFGNTNHSFINASP
+396 TFGNFNHNFINASP
-410 NAEYFITTHGNATT
+410 NSEYFITTYGNSST
-424 PNKMTLVSN
+424 PNKMTLVN
-433 KGKII
+433 NNGKII

-453 LAKTEIIRVKSDDGL
+453 VAKTEIIRVKSDDDL

-474 VTWPLNMEAGKKY
+474 ITWPLTMEAGKKY

-502 NDNFSVSGNQQ
+502 NEGFTLGGTQQ

-555 MVKWLIANG
+555 MVKWLVANG

-569 KVCITGFSYGGYMSC
+569 KICITGFSYGGYMSC
-584 LALTKYA
+584 LALTKYS

-609 DSHYTER
+609 DSHYTEK
-616 FMGTQ
+616 FMGTLT
-621 ANNPEGYKTGNVMN
+621 NNAEGYKTGNVMN
-635 YVDKYKGMLQIVHG
+635 YVNQYKGFLQIVHG
-649 EIDENVHMQNS
+649 EIDENVHLQNS
-660 LQLISKLQ
+660 LQLIAKLQ
-668 DAKKDFEFMIYP
+668 DAKKDFEFMVYP

-694 QNLKTQFIYKYL
+694 QNLKTQFIYKHL
-706 LGKDVPKQMIK
+706 LGKEVPKQMIK

>member
-1 MIMILKKTIAVSFLA
+1 MIAIVKKGIA
-16 VVCLSASAQKKDL
+16 LSAFTILSLISQAQKKDL
-29 TDEQYFKGNFKGITQ
+29 TDEQYFKANFKGITQ
-44 ALPSAGPWVDES
+44 ALPSAGPWIDES
-56 HVVIRRDGKSFLL
+56 HVVIRREGKSFLL
-69 DCKTGNEADYS
+69 DCKTGKEIDYT
-80 NPVVNKGSVPV
+80 NPVVNKGTVV
-91 KPEIITK
+91 MKPEIITK
-98 NGDLYLRKN
+98 QNDLYVRKGI
-107 VGDEQL
+107 GDEQL

-124 VSPDGNYVAYTKN
+124 LSPDGNYVAYTKN

-145 TSKKETKL
+145 TTKKETKL
-153 TTDGTDLIL
+153 TTDGSELIL

-188 DSKKI
+188 NSKNI
-193 AYFRSDDTQVPLFTI
+193 AYFRSDDTEVPLFTI

-230 PEVKVGVVS
+230 PEVKVGMVS
-239 PDGGATTWANFNEKD
+239 PDGGTTTWADFNEKD
-254 DQYFGMPYWKPDGS
+254 DQYFGMPYWKPDENT
-268 SLLVQWMNRLQNNLI
+268 LLVQWINRLQNNLI
-283 VYEVNPATGDKKEFY
+283 IYEVNPTTGGKKEFY

-323 ILMSDATG
+323 ILLSDATG
-331 WKHLYYHGMD
+331 WKHIYYHGMD

-348 TDGNYT
+348 TEGKFT
-354 VTDLNYVDEKKG
+354 ITDVNYVDEKNS

-371 ARSKQNSAT
+371 ARSKENSAT

-390 KGLQRL
+390 KKLQRL
-396 TFGNTNHSFINASP
+396 TFGNFNHNFINASP
-410 NAEYFITTHGNATT
+410 NSEYFITTYGNSST
-424 PNKMTLVSN
+424 PNKMTLVN
-433 KGKII
+433 NNGKII

-453 LAKTEIIRVKSDDGL
+453 VAKTEIIRVKSDDDL

-474 VTWPLNMEAGKKY
+474 ITWPLTMEAGKKY

-502 NDNFSVSGNQQ
+502 NEGFTLGGNQQ

-555 MVKWLIANG
+555 MVKWLVANG

-569 KVCITGFSYGGYMSC
+569 KICITGFSYGGYMSC
-584 LALTKYA
+584 LALTKYS

-609 DSHYTER
+609 DSHYTEK
-616 FMGTQ
+616 FMGTLT
-621 ANNPEGYKTGNVMN
+621 NNAEGYKTGNVMN
-635 YVDKYKGMLQIVHG
+635 YVNQYKGFLQIVHG
-649 EIDENVHMQNS
+649 EIDENVHLQNS
-660 LQLISKLQ
+660 LQLIAKLQ
-668 DAKKDFEFMIYP
+668 DAKKDFEFMVYP

-694 QNLKTQFIYKYL
+694 QNLKTQFIYKHL
-706 LGKDVPKQMIK
+706 LGKEVPKQMIK

>member
-1 MIMILKKTIAVSFLA
+1 MIAIVKKGIALSVITILSLISQ
-16 VVCLSASAQKKDL
+16 AQKKDL
-29 TDEQYFKGNFKGITQ
+29 TDEQYFKANFKGITQ

-56 HVVIRRDGKSFLL
+56 HVVIRREGKSFLL
-69 DCKTGNEADYS
+69 DCKTGKEIDYT
-80 NPVVNKGSVPV
+80 NPVVNKGTIVM

-98 NGDLYLRKN
+98 QNDLYVRKGI
-107 VGDEQL
+107 GDEQL

-118 KEVNPT
+118 KEVNSNL
-124 VSPDGNYVAYTKN
+124 SPDGNYVAYTKN

-145 TSKKETKL
+145 TTKKETKL
-153 TTDGTDLIL
+153 TNDGSELIL

-188 DSKKI
+188 NSKNI
-193 AYFRSDDTQVPLFTI
+193 AYFRSDDTEVPLFTI

-230 PEVKVGVVS
+230 PEVKVGMVS
-239 PDGGATTWANFNEKD
+239 PDGGATTWADFNEKD
-254 DQYFGMPYWKPDGS
+254 DQYFGMPYWKPDGNT
-268 SLLVQWMNRLQNNLI
+268 LLVQWINRLQNNLI
-283 VYEVNPATGDKKEFY
+283 VYEVNPTTGAKKEFY

-323 ILMSDATG
+323 ILLSDAIG
-331 WKHLYYHGMD
+331 WKHIYYHGMD

-348 TDGNYT
+348 TEGKFT
-354 VTDLNYVDEKKG
+354 ITDVNYVDEKNS
-366 IVYFT
+366 IIYFT
-371 ARSKQNSAT
+371 ARSKENSAT

-390 KGLQRL
+390 KKLQRL
-396 TFGNTNHSFINASP
+396 TFGNFNHNFINASP
-410 NAEYFITTHGNATT
+410 SSEYFITTYGNSST
-424 PNKMTLVSN
+424 PNKMTLVN
-433 KGKII
+433 NNGKII

-444 KGAEYDNYN
+444 KGAEYDTYN
-453 LAKTEIIRVKSDDGL
+453 VAKTEIIRVKSDDGL

-474 VTWPLNMEAGKKY
+474 ITWPLTMEAGKKY

-502 NDNFSVSGNQQ
+502 NEGFTLGGNQQ

-555 MVKWLIANG
+555 MVKWLVANG

-569 KVCITGFSYGGYMSC
+569 KICITGFSYGGYMSC
-584 LALTKYA
+584 LALTKYS

-609 DSHYTER
+609 DSHYTEK
-616 FMGTQ
+616 FMGTLT
-621 ANNPEGYKTGNVMN
+621 NNAEGYKTGNVMN
-635 YVDKYKGMLQIVHG
+635 YVNQYKGFLQIVHG
-649 EIDENVHMQNS
+649 EIDENVHLQNS
-660 LQLISKLQ
+660 LQLIAKLQ
-668 DAKKDFEFMIYP
+668 DAKKDFEFMVYP

-694 QNLKTQFIYKYL
+694 QNLKTQFIYKHL
-706 LGKDVPKQMIK
+706 LGKEVPKQMIK

>member
-1 MIMILKKTIAVSFLA
+1 MIAIVKKRIA
-16 VVCLSASAQKKDL
+16 LSAFTILSLISQAQKKDL
-29 TDEQYFKGNFKGITQ
+29 TNEQYFKANFKGITQ
-44 ALPSAGPWVDES
+44 ALPSAGPWIDES
-56 HVVIRRDGKSFLL
+56 HVVIRREGKSFLL
-69 DCKTGNEADYS
+69 DCKTGKEIDYT
-80 NPVVNKGSVPV
+80 NPVVNKGIVV
-91 KPEIITK
+91 MKPEIITK
-98 NGDLYLRKN
+98 QNDLYVRKGI
-107 VGDEQL
+107 GDEQL
-113 TNDKD
+113 TNDKG

-124 VSPDGNYVAYTKN
+124 LSPDGNYVAYTKN

-145 TSKKETKL
+145 TTKKETKL
-153 TTDGTDLIL
+153 TTDGSELIL

-188 DSKKI
+188 NSKNI
-193 AYFRSDDTQVPLFTI
+193 AYFRSDDTEVPLFTI

-230 PEVKVGVVS
+230 PEVKVGMVS
-239 PDGGATTWANFNEKD
+239 PDGGTTTWADFNEKD
-254 DQYFGMPYWKPDGS
+254 DQYFGMPYWKPDGNT
-268 SLLVQWMNRLQNNLI
+268 LLVQWINRLQNNLI
-283 VYEVNPATGDKKEFY
+283 IYEVNPTTGGKKEFY

-323 ILMSDATG
+323 ILLSDATG
-331 WKHLYYHGMD
+331 WKHIYYHGMD

-348 TDGNYT
+348 TEGKFT
-354 VTDLNYVDEKKG
+354 ITDVNYVDEKNS

-371 ARSKQNSAT
+371 ARSKENSAT

-390 KGLQRL
+390 KKLQRL
-396 TFGNTNHSFINASP
+396 TFGNFNHNFINASP
-410 NAEYFITTHGNATT
+410 NSEYFITTYGNSST
-424 PNKMTLVSN
+424 PNKMTLVN
-433 KGKII
+433 NNGKII

-453 LAKTEIIRVKSDDGL
+453 VAKTEIIRVKSDDDL

-474 VTWPLNMEAGKKY
+474 ITWPLTMEAGKKY

-502 NDNFSVSGNQQ
+502 NEGFTLGGTQQ

-555 MVKWLIANG
+555 MVKWLVANG

-569 KVCITGFSYGGYMSC
+569 KICITGFSYGGYMSC
-584 LALTKYA
+584 LALTKYS

-609 DSHYTER
+609 DSHYTEK
-616 FMGTQ
+616 FMGTLT
-621 ANNPEGYKTGNVMN
+621 NNAEGYKTGNVMN
-635 YVDKYKGMLQIVHG
+635 YVNQYKGFLQIVHG
-649 EIDENVHMQNS
+649 EIDENVHLQNS
-660 LQLISKLQ
+660 LQLIAKLQ
-668 DAKKDFEFMIYP
+668 DAKKDFEFMVYP

-694 QNLKTQFIYKYL
+694 QNLKTQFIYKHL
-706 LGKDVPKQMIK
+706 LGKEVPKQMIK

>member
-1 MIMILKKTIAVSFLA
+1 MIAIVKKGIALSVITILSLISQ
-16 VVCLSASAQKKDL
+16 AQKKDL
-29 TDEQYFKGNFKGITQ
+29 TDEQYFKANFKGITQ

-56 HVVIRRDGKSFLL
+56 HVVIRREGKSFLL
-69 DCKTGNEADYS
+69 DCKTGKEIDYT
-80 NPVVNKGSVPV
+80 NPVVNKGTIVM

-98 NGDLYLRKN
+98 QNDLYVRKGI
-107 VGDEQL
+107 GDEQL

-118 KEVNPT
+118 KEVNST
-124 VSPDGNYVAYTKN
+124 LSPDGNYVAYTKN

-145 TSKKETKL
+145 TTKKETKL
-153 TTDGTDLIL
+153 TNDGSELIL

-188 DSKKI
+188 NSKNI
-193 AYFRSDDTQVPLFTI
+193 AYFRSDDTEVPLFTI

-230 PEVKVGVVS
+230 PEVKVGMVS
-239 PDGGATTWANFNEKD
+239 PDGGATTWADFNEKD
-254 DQYFGMPYWKPDGS
+254 DQYFGMPYWKPDGNT
-268 SLLVQWMNRLQNNLI
+268 LLVQWINRLQNNLI
-283 VYEVNPATGDKKEFY
+283 VYEVNPTTGAKKEFY

-323 ILMSDATG
+323 ILLSDAIG
-331 WKHLYYHGMD
+331 WKHIYYHGMD

-348 TDGNYT
+348 TEGKFT
-354 VTDLNYVDEKKG
+354 ITDVNYVDEKNS
-366 IVYFT
+366 IIYFT
-371 ARSKQNSAT
+371 ARSKENSAT

-390 KGLQRL
+390 KKLQRL
-396 TFGNTNHSFINASP
+396 TFGNFNHNFINASP
-410 NAEYFITTHGNATT
+410 SSEYFITTYGNSST
-424 PNKMTLVSN
+424 PNKMTLVN
-433 KGKII
+433 NNGKII

-444 KGAEYDNYN
+444 KGAEYDTYN
-453 LAKTEIIRVKSDDGL
+453 VAKTEIIRVKSDDGL

-474 VTWPLNMEAGKKY
+474 ITWPLTMEAGKKY

-502 NDNFSVSGNQQ
+502 NEGFTLGGNQQ

-555 MVKWLIANG
+555 MVKWLVANG

-569 KVCITGFSYGGYMSC
+569 KICITGFSYGGYMSC
-584 LALTKYA
+584 LALTKYS

-609 DSHYTER
+609 DSHYTEK
-616 FMGTQ
+616 FMGTLT
-621 ANNPEGYKTGNVMN
+621 NNAEGYKTGNVMN
-635 YVDKYKGMLQIVHG
+635 YVNQYKGFLQIVHG
-649 EIDENVHMQNS
+649 EIDENVHLQNS
-660 LQLISKLQ
+660 LQLIAKLQ
-668 DAKKDFEFMIYP
+668 DAKKDFEFMVYP

-694 QNLKTQFIYKYL
+694 QNLKTQFIYKHL
-706 LGKDVPKQMIK
+706 LGKEVPKQMIK

>member
-1 MIMILKKTIAVSFLA
+1 MIAIVKKGIA
-16 VVCLSASAQKKDL
+16 LSALTILSLISQAQKKEL
-29 TDEQYFKGNFKGITQ
+29 TDEQYLKANFKGITQ

-56 HVVIRRDGKSFLL
+56 HVVIRREGKSFLL
-69 DCKTGNEADYS
+69 DCKTGKEIDYT
-80 NPVVNKGSVPV
+80 NPAANIGTVVM

-98 NGDLYLRKN
+98 QNDLYVRKGI
-107 VGDEQL
+107 GDEQL

-124 VSPDGNYVAYTKN
+124 LSPDGNYVAYTKN

-145 TSKKETKL
+145 TTKKETKL
-153 TTDGTDLIL
+153 TTDGSELIL

-188 DSKKI
+188 NSKNI
-193 AYFRSDDTQVPLFTI
+193 AYFRSDDTEVPLFTI

-230 PEVKVGVVS
+230 PEVKVGMVS
-239 PDGGATTWANFNEKD
+239 PDGGTTTWADFNEKD
-254 DQYFGMPYWKPDGS
+254 DQYFGMPYWKPDGNT
-268 SLLVQWMNRLQNNLI
+268 LLVQWINRLQNNLI
-283 VYEVNPATGDKKEFY
+283 IYEVNPTTGGKKEFY

-323 ILMSDATG
+323 ILLSDATG
-331 WKHLYYHGMD
+331 WKHIYYHGMD

-348 TDGNYT
+348 TEGKFT
-354 VTDLNYVDEKKG
+354 ITDVNYVDEKNS

-371 ARSKQNSAT
+371 ARSKENSAT

-390 KGLQRL
+390 KKLQRL
-396 TFGNTNHSFINASP
+396 TFGNFNHNFINVSP
-410 NAEYFITTHGNATT
+410 NSEYFITTYGNSST
-424 PNKMTLVSN
+424 PNKMTLVN
-433 KGKII
+433 NNGKII

-453 LAKTEIIRVKSDDGL
+453 VAKTEIIRVKSDDDL

-474 VTWPLNMEAGKKY
+474 ITWPLTMEAGKKY

-502 NDNFSVSGNQQ
+502 NEGFTLGGNQQ

-555 MVKWLIANG
+555 MVKWLVANG

-569 KVCITGFSYGGYMSC
+569 KICITGFSYGGYMSC
-584 LALTKYA
+584 LALTKYS

-609 DSHYTER
+609 DSHYTEK
-616 FMGTQ
+616 FMGTLT
-621 ANNPEGYKTGNVMN
+621 NNAEGYKTGNVMN
-635 YVDKYKGMLQIVHG
+635 YVNQYKGFLQIVHG
-649 EIDENVHMQNS
+649 EIDENVHLQNS
-660 LQLISKLQ
+660 LQLIAKLQ
-668 DAKKDFEFMIYP
+668 DAKKDFEFMVYP

-694 QNLKTQFIYKYL
+694 QNLKTQFIYKHL
-706 LGKDVPKQMIK
+706 LGKEVPKQMIK

>member
-1 MIMILKKTIAVSFLA
+1 MIAIVKKGIA
-16 VVCLSASAQKKDL
+16 LSALTILSLISQAQKKDL
-29 TDEQYFKGNFKGITQ
+29 TDEQYFKANFKGITQ

-56 HVVIRRDGKSFLL
+56 HVVIRREGKSFLL
-69 DCKTGNEADYS
+69 DCKTGKEIDYT
-80 NPVVNKGSVPV
+80 NPVANKGNIVM

-98 NGDLYLRKN
+98 QNDLYVRKGI
-107 VGDEQL
+107 GDEQL

-124 VSPDGNYVAYTKN
+124 LSPDGNYVAYTKN

-145 TSKKETKL
+145 TTKKETKL
-153 TTDGTDLIL
+153 TTDGSELIL

-188 DSKKI
+188 NSKNI
-193 AYFRSDDTQVPLFTI
+193 AYFRSDDTEVPLFTI

-230 PEVKVGVVS
+230 PEVKVGMVS
-239 PDGGATTWANFNEKD
+239 PDGGTTTWADFNEKD
-254 DQYFGMPYWKPDGS
+254 DQYFGMPYWKPDGNT
-268 SLLVQWMNRLQNNLI
+268 LLVQWINRLQNNLI
-283 VYEVNPATGDKKEFY
+283 IYEVNPTTGGKKEFY

-323 ILMSDATG
+323 ILLSDATG
-331 WKHLYYHGMD
+331 WKHIYYHGMD

-348 TDGNYT
+348 TEGKFT
-354 VTDLNYVDEKKG
+354 ITDVNYVDEKNS

-371 ARSKQNSAT
+371 ARSKENSAT

-390 KGLQRL
+390 KKLQRL
-396 TFGNTNHSFINASP
+396 TFGNFNHNFINASP
-410 NAEYFITTHGNATT
+410 NSEYFITTYGNSST
-424 PNKMTLVSN
+424 PNKMTLVN
-433 KGKII
+433 NNGKII

-453 LAKTEIIRVKSDDGL
+453 VAKTEIIRVKSDDDL

-474 VTWPLNMEAGKKY
+474 ITWPLTMEAGKKY

-502 NDNFSVSGNQQ
+502 NEGFTLGGNQQ

-555 MVKWLIANG
+555 MVKWLVANG

-569 KVCITGFSYGGYMSC
+569 KICITGFSYGGYMSC
-584 LALTKYA
+584 LALTKYS

-609 DSHYTER
+609 DSHYTEK
-616 FMGTQ
+616 FMGTLT
-621 ANNPEGYKTGNVMN
+621 NNAEGYKTGNVMN
-635 YVDKYKGMLQIVHG
+635 YVNQYKGFLQIVHG
-649 EIDENVHMQNS
+649 EIDENVHLQNS
-660 LQLISKLQ
+660 LQLIAKLQ
-668 DAKKDFEFMIYP
+668 DAKKDFEFMVYP

-694 QNLKTQFIYKYL
+694 QNLKTQFIYKHL
-706 LGKDVPKQMIK
+706 LGKEVPKQMIK

>member
-1 MIMILKKTIAVSFLA
+1 MIAIVKKGIA
-16 VVCLSASAQKKDL
+16 LSAFTILSLISQAQKKDL
-29 TDEQYFKGNFKGITQ
+29 TDEQYFKANFKGITQ
-44 ALPSAGPWVDES
+44 ALPSAGPWIDES
-56 HVVIRRDGKSFLL
+56 HVVIRREGKSFLL
-69 DCKTGNEADYS
+69 DCKTGKEIDYT
-80 NPVVNKGSVPV
+80 NPVVNKGTVV
-91 KPEIITK
+91 MKPEIITK
-98 NGDLYLRKN
+98 QNDLYVRKGI
-107 VGDEQL
+107 GDEQL

-124 VSPDGNYVAYTKN
+124 LSPDGNYVAYTKN

-145 TSKKETKL
+145 TTKKETKL
-153 TTDGTDLIL
+153 TTDGSELIL

-188 DSKKI
+188 NSKNI
-193 AYFRSDDTQVPLFTI
+193 AYFRSDDTEVPLFTI

-230 PEVKVGVVS
+230 PEVKVGMVS
-239 PDGGATTWANFNEKD
+239 PDGGTTTWADFNEKD
-254 DQYFGMPYWKPDGS
+254 DQYFGMPYWKPDGNT
-268 SLLVQWMNRLQNNLI
+268 LLVQWINRLQNNLI
-283 VYEVNPATGDKKEFY
+283 IYEVNPTTGGKKEFY

-323 ILMSDATG
+323 ILLSDATG
-331 WKHLYYHGMD
+331 WKHIYYHGMD

-348 TDGNYT
+348 TEGKFT
-354 VTDLNYVDEKKG
+354 ITDVNYVDEKNS

-371 ARSKQNSAT
+371 ARSKENSAT

-390 KGLQRL
+390 KKLQRL
-396 TFGNTNHSFINASP
+396 TFGNFNHNFINVSP
-410 NAEYFITTHGNATT
+410 NSEYFITTYGNSST
-424 PNKMTLVSN
+424 PNKMTLVN
-433 KGKII
+433 NNGKII

-453 LAKTEIIRVKSDDGL
+453 VAKTEIIRVKSDDDL

-474 VTWPLNMEAGKKY
+474 ITWPLTMEAGKKY

-502 NDNFSVSGNQQ
+502 NEGFTLGGNQQ

-555 MVKWLIANG
+555 MVKWLVANG

-569 KVCITGFSYGGYMSC
+569 KICITGFSYGGYMSC
-584 LALTKYA
+584 LALTKYS

-609 DSHYTER
+609 DSHYTEK
-616 FMGTQ
+616 FMGTL
-621 ANNPEGYKTGNVMN
+621 ANNAEGYKTGNVMN
-635 YVDKYKGMLQIVHG
+635 YVNQYKGFLQIVHG
-649 EIDENVHMQNS
+649 EIDENVHLQNS
-660 LQLISKLQ
+660 LQLIAKLQ
-668 DAKKDFEFMIYP
+668 DAKKDFEFMVYP

-694 QNLKTQFIYKYL
+694 QNLKTQFIYKHL
-706 LGKDVPKQMIK
+706 LGKEVPKQMIK

>member
-1 MIMILKKTIAVSFLA
+1 MIAIVKKGIA
-16 VVCLSASAQKKDL
+16 LSALTILSLISQAQKKEL
-29 TDEQYFKGNFKGITQ
+29 TDEQYLKANFKGITQ

-56 HVVIRRDGKSFLL
+56 HVVIRREGKSFLL
-69 DCKTGNEADYS
+69 DCKTGKEIDYT
-80 NPVVNKGSVPV
+80 NPVANKGNIVM

-98 NGDLYLRKN
+98 QNDLYVRKGI
-107 VGDEQL
+107 GDEQL

-124 VSPDGNYVAYTKN
+124 LSPDGNYVAYTKN

-145 TSKKETKL
+145 TTKKETKL
-153 TTDGTDLIL
+153 TTDGSELIL

-188 DSKKI
+188 NSKNI
-193 AYFRSDDTQVPLFTI
+193 AYFRSDDTEVPLFTI

-230 PEVKVGVVS
+230 PEVKVGMVS
-239 PDGGATTWANFNEKD
+239 PDGGTTTWADFNEKD
-254 DQYFGMPYWKPDGS
+254 DQYFGMPYWKPDENT
-268 SLLVQWMNRLQNNLI
+268 LLVQWINRLQNNLI
-283 VYEVNPATGDKKEFY
+283 IYEVNPTTGGKKEFY

-323 ILMSDATG
+323 ILLSDATG
-331 WKHLYYHGMD
+331 WKHIYYHGMD

-348 TDGNYT
+348 TEGKFT
-354 VTDLNYVDEKKG
+354 ITDVNYVDEKNS

-371 ARSKQNSAT
+371 ARSKENSAT

-390 KGLQRL
+390 KKLQRL
-396 TFGNTNHSFINASP
+396 TFGNFNHNFINVSP
-410 NAEYFITTHGNATT
+410 NSEYFITTYGNSST
-424 PNKMTLVSN
+424 PNKMTLVN
-433 KGKII
+433 NNGKII

-453 LAKTEIIRVKSDDGL
+453 VAKTEIIRVKSDDDL

-474 VTWPLNMEAGKKY
+474 ITWPLTMEAGKKY

-502 NDNFSVSGNQQ
+502 NEGFTLGGNQQ

-555 MVKWLIANG
+555 MVKWLVANG

-569 KVCITGFSYGGYMSC
+569 KICITGFSYGGYMSC
-584 LALTKYA
+584 LALTKYS

-609 DSHYTER
+609 DSHYTEK
-616 FMGTQ
+616 FMGTLT
-621 ANNPEGYKTGNVMN
+621 NNAEGYKTGNVMN
-635 YVDKYKGMLQIVHG
+635 YVNQYKGFLQIVHG
-649 EIDENVHMQNS
+649 EIDENVHLQNS
-660 LQLISKLQ
+660 LQLIAKLQ
-668 DAKKDFEFMIYP
+668 DAKKDFEFMVYP

-694 QNLKTQFIYKYL
+694 QNLKTQFIYKHL
-706 LGKDVPKQMIK
+706 LGKEVPKQMIK

>member
-1 MIMILKKTIAVSFLA
+1 MIAIVKKGIA
-16 VVCLSASAQKKDL
+16 LSAFTILSLISQAQKKDL
-29 TDEQYFKGNFKGITQ
+29 TDEQYFKANFKGITQ
-44 ALPSAGPWVDES
+44 ALPSAGPWIDES
-56 HVVIRRDGKSFLL
+56 HVVIRREGKSFLL
-69 DCKTGNEADYS
+69 DCKTGKEIDYT
-80 NPVVNKGSVPV
+80 NPVVNKGTVV
-91 KPEIITK
+91 MKPEIITK
-98 NGDLYLRKN
+98 QNDLYVRKGI
-107 VGDEQL
+107 GDEQL

-124 VSPDGNYVAYTKN
+124 LSPDGNYVAFTKN

-145 TSKKETKL
+145 TTKKETKL
-153 TTDGTDLIL
+153 TTDGSELIL

-188 DSKKI
+188 NSKNI
-193 AYFRSDDTQVPLFTI
+193 AYFRSDDTEVPLFTI

-230 PEVKVGVVS
+230 PEVKVGMVS
-239 PDGGATTWANFNEKD
+239 PDGGTTTWADFNEKD
-254 DQYFGMPYWKPDGS
+254 DQYFGMPYWKPDGNT
-268 SLLVQWMNRLQNNLI
+268 LLVQWINRLQNNLI
-283 VYEVNPATGDKKEFY
+283 IYEVNPTTGGKKEFY

-323 ILMSDATG
+323 ILLSDATG
-331 WKHLYYHGMD
+331 WKHIYYHGMD
-341 GKRINAI
+341 GKRINVITQGKFTI
-348 TDGNYT
+348 TD
-354 VTDLNYVDEKKG
+354 VNYVDEKNS

-371 ARSKQNSAT
+371 ARSKENSAT

-390 KGLQRL
+390 KKLQRL
-396 TFGNTNHSFINASP
+396 TFGNFNHNFINVSP
-410 NAEYFITTHGNATT
+410 NSEYFITTYGNSST
-424 PNKMTLVSN
+424 PNKMTLVN
-433 KGKII
+433 NNGKII

-453 LAKTEIIRVKSDDGL
+453 VAKTEIIRVKSDDDL

-474 VTWPLNMEAGKKY
+474 ITWPLTMEAGKKY

-502 NDNFSVSGNQQ
+502 NEGFTLGGNQQ

-555 MVKWLIANG
+555 MVKWLVANG

-569 KVCITGFSYGGYMSC
+569 NICITGFSYGGYMSC
-584 LALTKYA
+584 LALTKYS

-609 DSHYTER
+609 DSHYTEK
-616 FMGTQ
+616 FMGTLT
-621 ANNPEGYKTGNVMN
+621 NNAEGYKTGNVMN
-635 YVDKYKGMLQIVHG
+635 YVNQYKGFLQIVHG
-649 EIDENVHMQNS
+649 EIDENVHLQNS
-660 LQLISKLQ
+660 LQLIAKLQ
-668 DAKKDFEFMIYP
+668 DAKKDFEFMVYP

-694 QNLKTQFIYKYL
+694 QNLKTQFIYKHL
-706 LGKDVPKQMIK
+706 LGKEVPKQMIK

>member
-1 MIMILKKTIAVSFLA
+1 MIAIVKKGIA
-16 VVCLSASAQKKDL
+16 LSALTILSLISQAQKKEL
-29 TDEQYFKGNFKGITQ
+29 TDEQYLKANFKGITQ

-56 HVVIRRDGKSFLL
+56 HVVIRREGKSFLL
-69 DCKTGNEADYS
+69 DCKTGKEIDYT
-80 NPVVNKGSVPV
+80 NPVANKGNIVM

-98 NGDLYLRKN
+98 QNDLYVRKGI
-107 VGDEQL
+107 GDEQL

-118 KEVNPT
+118 KEANPT
-124 VSPDGNYVAYTKN
+124 LSPDGNYVAYTKN

-145 TSKKETKL
+145 TTKKETKL
-153 TTDGTDLIL
+153 TTDGSELIL

-188 DSKKI
+188 NSKNI
-193 AYFRSDDTQVPLFTI
+193 AYFRSDDTEVPLFTI

-230 PEVKVGVVS
+230 PEVKVGMVS
-239 PDGGATTWANFNEKD
+239 PDGGTTTWADFNEKD
-254 DQYFGMPYWKPDGS
+254 DQYFGMPYWKPDGNT
-268 SLLVQWMNRLQNNLI
+268 LLVQWINRLQNNLI
-283 VYEVNPATGDKKEFY
+283 IYEVNPTTGGKKEFY

-323 ILMSDATG
+323 ILLSDATG
-331 WKHLYYHGMD
+331 WKHIYYHGMD

-348 TDGNYT
+348 TEGKFT
-354 VTDLNYVDEKKG
+354 ITDVNYVDEKNS

-371 ARSKQNSAT
+371 ARSKENSAT

-390 KGLQRL
+390 KKLQRL
-396 TFGNTNHSFINASP
+396 TFGNFNHNFINVSP
-410 NAEYFITTHGNATT
+410 NSEYFITTYGNSST
-424 PNKMTLVSN
+424 PNKMTLVN
-433 KGKII
+433 NNGKII

-453 LAKTEIIRVKSDDGL
+453 VAKTEIIRVKSDDDL

-474 VTWPLNMEAGKKY
+474 ITWPLTMEAGKKY

-502 NDNFSVSGNQQ
+502 NEGFTLGGNQQ

-555 MVKWLIANG
+555 MVKWLVANG

-569 KVCITGFSYGGYMSC
+569 KICITGFSYGGYMSC
-584 LALTKYA
+584 LALTKYS

-609 DSHYTER
+609 DSHYTEK
-616 FMGTQ
+616 FMGTLT
-621 ANNPEGYKTGNVMN
+621 NNAEGYKTGNVMN
-635 YVDKYKGMLQIVHG
+635 YVNQYKGFLQIVHG
-649 EIDENVHMQNS
+649 EIDENVHLQNS
-660 LQLISKLQ
+660 LQLIAKLQ
-668 DAKKDFEFMIYP
+668 DAKKDFEFMVYP

-694 QNLKTQFIYKYL
+694 QNLKTQFIYKHL
-706 LGKDVPKQMIK
+706 LGKEVPKQMIK

>member
-1 MIMILKKTIAVSFLA
+1 MIAIVKKGIV
-16 VVCLSASAQKKDL
+16 LSAFTILSLISQAQKKDL
-29 TDEQYFKGNFKGITQ
+29 TDEQYFKVNFKGITQ
-44 ALPSAGPWVDES
+44 ALPSAGPWIDES
-56 HVVIRRDGKSFLL
+56 HVVIRREGKSFLL
-69 DCKTGNEADYS
+69 DCKTGKEIDYT
-80 NPVVNKGSVPV
+80 NPVANKGNIVM

-98 NGDLYLRKN
+98 QNDLYVRKGI
-107 VGDEQL
+107 GDEQL

-124 VSPDGNYVAYTKN
+124 LSPDGNYVAYTKN

-145 TSKKETKL
+145 TTKKETKL
-153 TTDGTDLIL
+153 TTDGSELIL

-188 DSKKI
+188 NSKNI
-193 AYFRSDDTQVPLFTI
+193 AYFRSDDTEVPLFTI

-230 PEVKVGVVS
+230 PEVKVGMVS
-239 PDGGATTWANFNEKD
+239 PDGGTTTWADFNEKD
-254 DQYFGMPYWKPDGS
+254 DQYFGMPYWKPDGNT
-268 SLLVQWMNRLQNNLI
+268 LLVQWINRLQNNLI
-283 VYEVNPATGDKKEFY
+283 IYEVNPTTGGKKEFY

-323 ILMSDATG
+323 ILLSDATG
-331 WKHLYYHGMD
+331 WKHIYYHGMD

-348 TDGNYT
+348 TEGKFT
-354 VTDLNYVDEKKG
+354 ITDVNYVDEKNS

-371 ARSKQNSAT
+371 ARSKENSAT

-390 KGLQRL
+390 KKLQRL
-396 TFGNTNHSFINASP
+396 TFGNFNHNFINVSP
-410 NAEYFITTHGNATT
+410 NSEYFITTYGNSST
-424 PNKMTLVSN
+424 PNKMTLVN
-433 KGKII
+433 NNGKII

-453 LAKTEIIRVKSDDGL
+453 VAKTEIIRVKSDDDL

-474 VTWPLNMEAGKKY
+474 ITWPLTMEAGKKY

-502 NDNFSVSGNQQ
+502 NEGFTLGGNQQ

-555 MVKWLIANG
+555 MVKWLVANG

-569 KVCITGFSYGGYMSC
+569 KICITGFSYGGYMSC
-584 LALTKYA
+584 LALTKYS

-609 DSHYTER
+609 DSHYTEK
-616 FMGTQ
+616 FMGTLT
-621 ANNPEGYKTGNVMN
+621 NNAEGYKTGNVMN
-635 YVDKYKGMLQIVHG
+635 YVNQYKGFLQIVHG
-649 EIDENVHMQNS
+649 EIDENVHLQNS
-660 LQLISKLQ
+660 LQLIAKLQ
-668 DAKKDFEFMIYP
+668 DAKKDFEFMVYP

-694 QNLKTQFIYKYL
+694 QNLKTQFIYKHL
-706 LGKDVPKQMIK
+706 LGKEVPKQMIK

>member
-1 MIMILKKTIAVSFLA
+1 MIAIVKKGIA
-16 VVCLSASAQKKDL
+16 LSALTILSLISQAQKKEL
-29 TDEQYFKGNFKGITQ
+29 TDEQYLKANFKGITQ

-56 HVVIRRDGKSFLL
+56 HVVIRREGKSFLL
-69 DCKTGNEADYS
+69 DCKTGKEIDYT
-80 NPVVNKGSVPV
+80 NPVANKGNIVM

-98 NGDLYLRKN
+98 QNDLYVRKGI
-107 VGDEQL
+107 GDEQL

-124 VSPDGNYVAYTKN
+124 LSPDGNYVAYTKN

-145 TSKKETKL
+145 TTKKETKL
-153 TTDGTDLIL
+153 TTDGSELIL

-188 DSKKI
+188 NSKNI
-193 AYFRSDDTQVPLFTI
+193 AYFRSDDTEVPLFTI

-230 PEVKVGVVS
+230 PEVKVGMVS
-239 PDGGATTWANFNEKD
+239 PDGGTTTWADFNEKD
-254 DQYFGMPYWKPDGS
+254 DQYFGMPYWKPDGNT
-268 SLLVQWMNRLQNNLI
+268 LLVQWINRLQNNLI
-283 VYEVNPATGDKKEFY
+283 IYEVNPTTGGKKEFY

-323 ILMSDATG
+323 ILLSDATG
-331 WKHLYYHGMD
+331 WKHIYYHGMD

-348 TDGNYT
+348 TEGKFT
-354 VTDLNYVDEKKG
+354 ITDVNYVDEKNS

-371 ARSKQNSAT
+371 ARSKENSAT

-390 KGLQRL
+390 KKLQRL
-396 TFGNTNHSFINASP
+396 TFGNFNHNFINVSP
-410 NAEYFITTHGNATT
+410 NSEYFITTYGNSST
-424 PNKMTLVSN
+424 PNKMTLVN
-433 KGKII
+433 NNGKII

-453 LAKTEIIRVKSDDGL
+453 VAKTEIIRVKSDDDL

-474 VTWPLNMEAGKKY
+474 ITWPLTMEAGKKY

-502 NDNFSVSGNQQ
+502 NEGFTLGGTQQ

-555 MVKWLIANG
+555 MVKWLVANG

-569 KVCITGFSYGGYMSC
+569 KICITGFSYGGYMSC
-584 LALTKYA
+584 LALTKYS

-609 DSHYTER
+609 DSHYTEK
-616 FMGTQ
+616 FMGTL
-621 ANNPEGYKTGNVMN
+621 ANNAEGYKTGNVMN
-635 YVDKYKGMLQIVHG
+635 YVNQYKGFLQIVHG
-649 EIDENVHMQNS
+649 EIDENVHLQNS
-660 LQLISKLQ
+660 LQLIAKLQ
-668 DAKKDFEFMIYP
+668 DAKKDFEFMVYP

-694 QNLKTQFIYKYL
+694 QNLKTQFIYKHL
-706 LGKDVPKQMIK
+706 LGKEVPKQMIK

>member
-1 MIMILKKTIAVSFLA
+1 M
-16 VVCLSASAQKKDL
+16 
-29 TDEQYFKGNFKGITQ
+29 
-44 ALPSAGPWVDES
+44 
-56 HVVIRRDGKSFLL
+56 VIRREGKSFLL
-69 DCKTGNEADYS
+69 DCKTGKEIDYT
-80 NPVVNKGSVPV
+80 NPVANKGNIVM

-98 NGDLYLRKN
+98 QNDLYVRKGI
-107 VGDEQL
+107 GDEQL

-124 VSPDGNYVAYTKN
+124 LSPDGNYVAYTKN

-145 TSKKETKL
+145 TTKKETKL
-153 TTDGTDLIL
+153 TTDGSELIL

-188 DSKKI
+188 NSKNI
-193 AYFRSDDTQVPLFTI
+193 AYFRSDDTEVPLFTI

-230 PEVKVGVVS
+230 PEVKVGMVS
-239 PDGGATTWANFNEKD
+239 PDGGTTTWADFNEKD
-254 DQYFGMPYWKPDGS
+254 DQYFGMPYWKPDGNT
-268 SLLVQWMNRLQNNLI
+268 LLVQWINRLQNNLI
-283 VYEVNPATGDKKEFY
+283 IYEVNPTTGGKKEFY

-323 ILMSDATG
+323 ILLSDATG
-331 WKHLYYHGMD
+331 WKHIYYHGMD

-348 TDGNYT
+348 TEGKFT
-354 VTDLNYVDEKKG
+354 ITDVNYVDEKNS

-371 ARSKQNSAT
+371 ARSKENSAT

-390 KGLQRL
+390 KKLQRL
-396 TFGNTNHSFINASP
+396 TFGNFNHNFINVSP
-410 NAEYFITTHGNATT
+410 NSEYFITTYGNSST
-424 PNKMTLVSN
+424 PNKMTLVN
-433 KGKII
+433 NNGKII

-453 LAKTEIIRVKSDDGL
+453 VAKTEIIRVKSDDDL

-474 VTWPLNMEAGKKY
+474 ITWPLTMEAGKKY

-502 NDNFSVSGNQQ
+502 NEGFTLGGNQQ

-555 MVKWLIANG
+555 MVKWLVANG

-569 KVCITGFSYGGYMSC
+569 KICITGFSYGGYMSC
-584 LALTKYA
+584 LALTKYS

-609 DSHYTER
+609 DSHYTEK
-616 FMGTQ
+616 FMGTLT
-621 ANNPEGYKTGNVMN
+621 NNAEGYKTGNVMN
-635 YVDKYKGMLQIVHG
+635 YVNQYKGFLQIVHG
-649 EIDENVHMQNS
+649 EIDENVHLQNS
-660 LQLISKLQ
+660 LQLIAKLQ
-668 DAKKDFEFMIYP
+668 DAKKDFEFMVYP

-694 QNLKTQFIYKYL
+694 QNLKTQFIYKHL
-706 LGKDVPKQMIK
+706 LGKEVPKQMIK

>member
-1 MIMILKKTIAVSFLA
+1 MIAIVKKRIA
-16 VVCLSASAQKKDL
+16 LSAFTILSLISQAQKKDL
-29 TDEQYFKGNFKGITQ
+29 TDEQYFKANFKGITQ
-44 ALPSAGPWVDES
+44 ALPSAGPWIDES
-56 HVVIRRDGKSFLL
+56 HVVIRREGKSFLL
-69 DCKTGNEADYS
+69 DCKTGKEIDYT
-80 NPVVNKGSVPV
+80 NPVVNKGIVV
-91 KPEIITK
+91 MKPEIITK
-98 NGDLYLRKN
+98 QNDLYVRKGI
-107 VGDEQL
+107 GDEQL
-113 TNDKD
+113 TNDKG

-124 VSPDGNYVAYTKN
+124 LSPDGNYVAYTKN

-145 TSKKETKL
+145 TTKKETKL
-153 TTDGTDLIL
+153 TTDGSELIL

-188 DSKKI
+188 NSKNI
-193 AYFRSDDTQVPLFTI
+193 AYFRSDDTEVPLFTI

-230 PEVKVGVVS
+230 PEVKVGIVS
-239 PDGGATTWANFNEKD
+239 PDGGTTTWADFNEKD
-254 DQYFGMPYWKPDGS
+254 DQYFGMPYWKPDENT
-268 SLLVQWMNRLQNNLI
+268 LLVQWINRLQNNLI
-283 VYEVNPATGDKKEFY
+283 IYEVNPTTGGKKEFY

-323 ILMSDATG
+323 ILLSDATG
-331 WKHLYYHGMD
+331 WKHIYYHGMD

-348 TDGNYT
+348 TEGKFT
-354 VTDLNYVDEKKG
+354 ITDVNYVDEKNS

-371 ARSKQNSAT
+371 ARSKENSAT

-390 KGLQRL
+390 KKLQRL
-396 TFGNTNHSFINASP
+396 TFGNFNHNFINASP
-410 NAEYFITTHGNATT
+410 NSEYFITTYGNSST
-424 PNKMTLVSN
+424 PNKMTLVN
-433 KGKII
+433 NNGKII

-453 LAKTEIIRVKSDDGL
+453 VAKTEIIRVKSDDDL

-474 VTWPLNMEAGKKY
+474 ITWPLTMEAGKKY

-502 NDNFSVSGNQQ
+502 NEGFTLGGTQQ

-555 MVKWLIANG
+555 MVKWLVANG

-569 KVCITGFSYGGYMSC
+569 KICITGFSYGGYMSC
-584 LALTKYA
+584 LALTKYS

-609 DSHYTER
+609 DSHYTEK
-616 FMGTQ
+616 FMGTLT
-621 ANNPEGYKTGNVMN
+621 NNAEGYKTGNVMN
-635 YVDKYKGMLQIVHG
+635 YVNQYKGFLQIVHG
-649 EIDENVHMQNS
+649 EIDENVHLQNS
-660 LQLISKLQ
+660 LQLIAKLQ
-668 DAKKDFEFMIYP
+668 DAKKDFEFMVYP

-694 QNLKTQFIYKYL
+694 QNLKTQFIYKHL
-706 LGKDVPKQMIK
+706 LGKEVPKQMIK